1 MKAKQ
6 KKIEVITPEDLSV
19 EMKSE
24 IQIIK
29 VEEPA
34 ERKPGLKVA
43 DVDEL
48 VDKLRNEA
56 KVI

>member
-1 MKAKQ
+1 M
-6 KKIEVITPEDLSV
+6 ITAEDLSV

-43 DVDEL
+43 DVGEL